1 MHIGF
6 VEYVGV
12 IMQPT
17 QLTTA
22 TISQQK
28 DSCMNLLNCRIA
40 NYDELHV

>member
-1 MHIGF
+1 MNNWSF

-22 TISQQK
+22 TISQRK
-28 DSCMNLLNCRIA
+28 IPA
-40 NYDELHV
+40 